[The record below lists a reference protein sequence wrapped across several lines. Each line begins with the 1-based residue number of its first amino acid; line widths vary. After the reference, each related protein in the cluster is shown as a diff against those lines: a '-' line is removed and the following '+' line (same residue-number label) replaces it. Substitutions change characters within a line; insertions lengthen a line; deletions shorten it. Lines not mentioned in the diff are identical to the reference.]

1 MTPTGRHGLDLRNEE
16 GVTVLIVAL
25 SMAVLFGMVVLAVDL
40 GALIVKHRGLV
51 NANDSAALAAAD
63 SFARNEGETAATQA
77 DRFALENLPDAEH
90 DTDWWTVVPGLQTSG
105 CDPSTCGSVR
115 VKYQAGQA
123 LFFAPALGLSDNVT
137 AHGTATAIWGPAGG
151 GEPVPITLNYNWLSD
166 RCAASVPN
174 DSPPTE
180 CAFWLDGRQ
189 NGDGGD
195 DDEGGNGQWAWINL
209 KQCPGPGCGWDTGSA
224 GFNCPNISSS
234 ELRDWIRGD
243 GPDVPVNQAPTP
255 TFVCTGGGAP
265 ADFFEDLRRL
275 SGELRQFPV
284 NDAAGRFAHGQVD
297 EDGNPCPPDSSC
309 TPEQYDIV
317 GFTVLR
323 IDQVIPGEQDGD
335 PGDPHVLCS
344 PPLLRDFAPDPPN
357 NTFNLETE
365 QIQCSLNGLH
375 NPDDQRDLFP
385 RVRRAQ
391 GNQRFRGGL
400 APDCEDVD
408 YCYNGATHVITWL
421 AETAES
427 TRVDWLYVIPPIPG
441 KCGIHERD
449 SNAVCLVASWQGYRT
464 GGINPGVGVD
474 FGLRAVR
481 LFE

>member
-1 MTPTGRHGLDLRNEE
+1 VTPTGRHGHDLRDEE

-63 SFARNEGETAATQA
+63 SFARNEGEAAATQA

-90 DTDWWTVVPGLQTSG
+90 DTDWWTVVQGLQTSG

-137 AHGTATAIWGPAGG
+137 AHGSATAIWGPAGG
-151 GEPVPITLNYNWLSD
+151 AQPIPIAIHLDWLEA
-166 RCAASVPN
+166 CGIPN
-174 DSPPTE
+174 DGQGSE
-180 CAFWLDGRQ
+180 CAFWLDGV
-189 NGDGGD
+189 GDGDD
-195 DDEGGNGQWAWINL
+195 DDEGGDGEWAWISL
-209 KQCPGPGCGWDTGSA
+209 KQCPGSGCGWDTGSA
-224 GFNCPNISSS
+224 GYNCPSIRSY
-234 ELRDWIRGD
+234 EIEAWIEGD
-243 GPDVPVNQAPTP
+243 SPDVTVNQAPTP
-255 TFVCTGGGAP
+255 TYVCTGGPEP
-265 ADFFEDLRRL
+265 AQFL
-275 SGELRQFPV
+275 GELDALADQGAHRQFPV
-284 NDAAGRFAHGQVD
+284 NDAAGQFAPPGQVD
-297 EDGNPCPPDSSC
+297 DK
-309 TPEQYDIV
+309 YDIV

-323 IDQVIPGEQDGD
+323 IDEAIRGDLDGD
-335 PGDPHVLCS
+335 SGEPHVLCS

-365 QIQCSLNGLH
+365 QFQCSLNGLH
-375 NPDDQRDLFP
+375 NPDDRRDLFP
-385 RVRRAQ
+385 RIRRAQ

-408 YCYNGATHVITWL
+408 YCYNGATRVITWL

-427 TRVDWLYVIPPIPG
+427 TRVDWLYVIPPTPG
-441 KCGIHERD
+441 RCGIHD
-449 SNAVCLVASWQGYRT
+449 MDPDAVCLVASWQGYRT
-464 GGINPGVGVD
+464 GGINPGVGID

>member
-1 MTPTGRHGLDLRNEE
+1 MTPTGRHGHDLRDEE

-51 NANDSAALAAAD
+51 NANDSAALAAAA
-63 SFARNEGETAATQA
+63 SFARNEGEAAATQA
-77 DRFALENLPDAEH
+77 DRFARENLPDAEH
-90 DTDWWTVVPGLQTSG
+90 DTDWWTVVAGLQTSG
-105 CDPSTCGSVR
+105 CDPSTCGSVK

-151 GEPVPITLNYNWLSD
+151 GEPVPIALNYDWLSD
-166 RCAASVPN
+166 RCATSVPN

-189 NGDGGD
+189 NGDGD
-195 DDEGGNGQWAWINL
+195 DDDDGGNGQWAWINL
-209 KQCPGPGCGWDTGSA
+209 KECPGPGCGWDTGSA

-234 ELRDWIRGD
+234 ELRNWIRGE
-243 GPDVPVNQAPTP
+243 GPDVAVNQAPTP

-265 ADFFEDLRRL
+265 ADFFDDLRSL
-275 SGELRQFPV
+275 GGNLRQFPV

-297 EDGNPCPPDSSC
+297 DDGDPCPPDSSC
-309 TPEQYDIV
+309 TPAQYDIV

-323 IDQVIPGEQDGD
+323 IEQVIPGDQDGL
-335 PGDPHVLCS
+335 PGGTFDCS
-344 PPLLRDFAPDPPN
+344 W
-357 NTFNLETE
+357 
-365 QIQCSLNGLH
+365 
-375 NPDDQRDLFP
+375 
-385 RVRRAQ
+385 
-391 GNQRFRGGL
+391 
-400 APDCEDVD
+400 EDVD
-408 YCYNGATHVITWL
+408 LQQGFPVFLSDQPCPWQDLHYPNDPDKRFPAIRKGGQRYNGETVGNCPPPEFDYCYDPGTSEISWQRPDPVEDATIEWQYDVEPT
-421 AETAES
+421 
-427 TRVDWLYVIPPIPG
+427 PG
-441 KCGIHERD
+441 ECGVHELD
-449 SNAVCLVASWQGYRT
+449 PSAVCLVASWQGYRT
-464 GGINPGVGVD
+464 GGINPGVGID